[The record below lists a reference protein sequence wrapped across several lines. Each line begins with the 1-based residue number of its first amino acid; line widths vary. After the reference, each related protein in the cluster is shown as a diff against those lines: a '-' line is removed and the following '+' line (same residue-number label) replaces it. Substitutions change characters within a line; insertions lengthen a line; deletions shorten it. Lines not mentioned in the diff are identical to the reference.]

1 METDT
6 LSFQRPTDGLDRA
19 CCCAPSHDSRLDR
32 ILDHLA
38 ELSSGL
44 LYMSESDYPL
54 DVVSWPHERGYLSP
68 ERVLRI
74 TGHPRDTAIEETT
87 LDDFFRPAVEERDG
101 QTDGERATVERF
113 RALVDGLRA
122 DLSDVQVFRVGTI
135 AIDVY
140 IVGHAPD
147 GTLVGLHTKVIET

>member
-6 LSFQRPTDGLDRA
+6 LSTHSSYGLDRA
-19 CCCAPSHDSRLDR
+19 CCCTSSHDPDTDR
-32 ILDHLA
+32 ILSHLA

-44 LYMSESDYPL
+44 LFMSESDYPL
-54 DVVSWPHERGYLSP
+54 DVVSWPDARSHLSP

-74 TGHPRDTAIEETT
+74 TGHPRDTAVEETT
-87 LDDFFRPAVEERDG
+87 LDDFFRPAVAERDG
-101 QTDGERATVERF
+101 QTDDERATVQRF
-113 RALVDGLRA
+113 RALLEGIRS
-122 DLSDVQVFRVGTI
+122 DLSDVHVYRVGTI

-140 IVGHAPD
+140 IIGHAPD